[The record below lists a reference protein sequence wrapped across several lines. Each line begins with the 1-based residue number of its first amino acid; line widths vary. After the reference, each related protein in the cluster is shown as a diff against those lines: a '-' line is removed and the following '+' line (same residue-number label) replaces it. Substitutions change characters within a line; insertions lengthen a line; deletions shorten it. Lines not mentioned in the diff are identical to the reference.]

1 MKKESSL
8 ITLHSVHEKEE
19 KRAAR
24 TKWVLLETVRH
35 PFTSWKKSLGME
47 KIRKKGRFE
56 GGTYDYNYSEWWHL
70 SGDTRKMRKKTG
82 SGACFVHV
90 GRVGGS
96 QAGSIGQRHWALRR
110 LDILG
115 EELSVADAVGQ
126 SAQRW
131 ELLGFT
137 GLRGSFQGCLFPF
150 WVR

>member
-24 TKWVLLETVRH
+24 TKWVLLETIWH
-35 PFTSWKKSLGME
+35 PFTSWKKSWGME
-47 KIRKKGRFE
+47 KNKKKGGFE
-56 GGTYDYNYSEWWHL
+56 GGTHDYNYFEWWPL

-82 SGACFVHV
+82 RGACFGHV

-96 QAGSIGQRHWALRR
+96 QAGSIGQRRWTLRR

-115 EELSVADAVGQ
+115 EELNAADVVGQ
-126 SAQRW
+126 SAQRR
-131 ELLGFT
+131 EHLGFT
-137 GLRGSFQGCLFPF
+137 GLRGSFWGCLFPF